1 MVSVEH
7 PWMTNCAWEAE
18 QPWSGIIFF
27 LSYIHNSI
35 VLIRYVYF
43 RFNVQNLNEQSCL
56 YQQNLNKQS
65 CLYQQN
71 LNKQSRLYQQGL
83 TPMIKTCPGQGAWV
97 RLRDRPEYEV
107 CGMAGILYLYNK
119 WTTLGNCQ
127 HCISSSS
134 QSSVLIQTGRDKQ
147 LVTIPERHTGYHI
160 KEKCVEGM
168 GHLFIERVWT
178 ELCYACMW
186 LITILCLVV
195 VKCCWSMLSLTEQHP
210 KIA

>member
-1 MVSVEH
+1 MLWYMCTH
-7 PWMTNCAWEAE
+7 LN
-18 QPWSGIIFF
+18 IFPVNIHMCTWF
-27 LSYIHNSI
+27 LMCPK
-35 VLIRYVYF
+35 YF
-43 RFNVQNLNEQSCL
+43 RFNI
-56 YQQNLNKQS
+56 
-65 CLYQQN
+65 QN

-83 TPMIKTCPGQGAWV
+83 TPMIKTCPGRGAWE

-119 WTTLGNCQ
+119 WTMLGNCQ

-168 GHLFIERVWT
+168 GHLFTEKGLDRALLCMHVINNYFVFSSNQVLLINVITDWT
-178 ELCYACMW
+178 TSKNCIM
-186 LITILCLVV
+186 
-195 VKCCWSMLSLTEQHP
+195 
-210 KIA
+210 